1 MTDSGTPR
9 GLPYRR
15 RYRQKPG
22 RCESGRP
29 GRRRYGYITRFNHQ
43 ARGQEVQELA
53 TWPDLLVTTTDGAQ
67 YQFGVKLDRWSA
79 DIANALTARG
89 CEVRTVP
96 RGMAVTPGNTPSG
109 WGDLPPS
116 HHERGVR

>member
-1 MTDSGTPR
+1 MAARGGDVTVISLDS
-9 GLPYRR
+9 
-15 RYRQKPG
+15 
-22 RCESGRP
+22 
-29 GRRRYGYITRFNHQ
+29 ITRLE
-43 ARGQEVQELA
+43 ARRSKSWLRGQN
-53 TWPDLLVTTTDGAQ
+53 LLVTTTDGAQ